1 MIAVEPVSSG
11 MSAARSLLPSLL
23 LGLIGCAGPAVVA
36 DYPHQQRIIGLSHSA
51 LLSCAG
57 SPRRQSADKNAILL
71 HYYREAPMLEES
83 TPTGRGSF
91 ATMRHGC
98 WATVSL
104 ADERVTDV
112 RYRFVPD
119 TIDASNDCEEI
130 FASCLE

>member
-1 MIAVEPVSSG
+1 MIRH
-11 MSAARSLLPSLL
+11 MSAVRYFSPSLL
-23 LGLIGCAGPAVVA
+23 LWLIGCAGPAVVA
-36 DYPHQQRIIGLSHSA
+36 EYPNQQRIIGLSHTA

-57 SPRRQSADKNAILL
+57 SPRKQTADKNVAVL

-83 TPTGRGSF
+83 SPTGKGSF
-91 ATMRHGC
+91 STMRHGC

-104 ADERVTDV
+104 TDEHVTDV

-130 FASCLE
+130 FESCLP

>member
-1 MIAVEPVSSG
+1 
-11 MSAARSLLPSLL
+11 MSAARYLLPSLL
-23 LGLIGCAGPAVVA
+23 LWLIGCAGPAVVA
-36 DYPHQQRIIGLSHSA
+36 DYPNQQRIIGLSHPA

-57 SPRRQSADKNAILL
+57 SPRKQSADKNSILL

-83 TPTGRGSF
+83 SPTGRGSF

-104 ADERVTDV
+104 SDEHVTDV

-130 FASCLE
+130 FAACLQ